1 MTATALICAA
11 LRSPIIVVSTVPSQ
25 GIVRSAKI
33 SRNAIFQAQMYQA
46 ILVLSVTFSFV
57 FLNGEVGVVVRGG
70 AMDEPM
76 EGC

>member
-1 MTATALICAA
+1 MPVTASMCVA

-25 GIVRSAKI
+25 GIVKSAKI
-33 SRNAIFQAQMYQA
+33 SRNAKFQAQIYQV

>member
-1 MTATALICAA
+1 MCVA
-11 LRSPIIVVSTVPSQ
+11 LRSPIIVVPTVPTVPSS
-25 GIVRSAKI
+25 GIVRLARI
-33 SRNAIFQAQMYQA
+33 SRSANFRTQMYKA
-46 ILVLSVTFSFV
+46 ILVLGATFSFV